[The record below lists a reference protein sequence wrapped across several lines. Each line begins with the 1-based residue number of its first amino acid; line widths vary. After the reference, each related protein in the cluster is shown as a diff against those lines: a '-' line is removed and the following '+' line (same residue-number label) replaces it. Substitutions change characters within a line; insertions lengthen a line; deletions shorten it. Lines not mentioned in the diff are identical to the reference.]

1 MDELELTN
9 LLVSLVGAVPEDLD
23 EAVRLI
29 KEQCRD
35 SARTVVDEWLR
46 TEPLESA
53 NAAYVA
59 GQLYEV
65 TLDEL
70 LSRANLVSPELRVKF
85 MKDFQIRLYDPGGNS
100 IGNAPYRISIEGR
113 VQGPSVAD
121 SQGYVNLR
129 NVEVPTKCTL
139 EWGIPDP
146 AADPKQ
152 PPVYLF
158 KLDMNF
164 LCKAEGSS
172 ESLRLTKDDFL
183 GRGADKQGKGDY
195 QGCGEFNPV
204 LVFSKDED
212 RQFQKPEMKKKR
224 DVENQIGRAHV

>member
-9 LLVSLVGAVPEDLD
+9 LLVSLVGAMPEDLD

-35 SARTVVDEWLR
+35 SARTVVDEWSR

-85 MKDFQIRLYDPGGNS
+85 MTTVVDTLLQLRLLILEQLELALDNY
-100 IGNAPYRISIEGR
+100 APLDSGGR
-113 VQGPSVAD
+113 VCDAAFSLIQRMKQENKSASSEGTTAGLAL
-121 SQGYVNLR
+121 SQRDEQILNY
-129 NVEVPTKCTL
+129 
-139 EWGIPDP
+139 
-146 AADPKQ
+146 KQ
-152 PPVYLF
+152 EREKDQS
-158 KLDMNF
+158 KLD
-164 LCKAEGSS
+164 E
-172 ESLRLTKDDFL
+172 DF
-183 GRGADKQGKGDY
+183 
-195 QGCGEFNPV
+195 
-204 LVFSKDED
+204 
-212 RQFQKPEMKKKR
+212 
-224 DVENQIGRAHV
+224 

>member
-9 LLVSLVGAVPEDLD
+9 LFVSLVGSMPEDLD

-35 SARTVVDEWLR
+35 SARTVVDEWSR

-85 MKDFQIRLYDPGGNS
+85 MTTVVDALLQLRLLILEQLELALDNY
-100 IGNAPYRISIEGR
+100 APLDSATGGR
-113 VQGPSVAD
+113 VCDAAFSLIQRMKQENKSASSEGTIAGLAL
-121 SQGYVNLR
+121 SQRDEQILNY
-129 NVEVPTKCTL
+129 
-139 EWGIPDP
+139 
-146 AADPKQ
+146 KQ
-152 PPVYLF
+152 EREKDQS
-158 KLDMNF
+158 KLD
-164 LCKAEGSS
+164 E
-172 ESLRLTKDDFL
+172 DF
-183 GRGADKQGKGDY
+183 
-195 QGCGEFNPV
+195 
-204 LVFSKDED
+204 
-212 RQFQKPEMKKKR
+212 
-224 DVENQIGRAHV
+224 